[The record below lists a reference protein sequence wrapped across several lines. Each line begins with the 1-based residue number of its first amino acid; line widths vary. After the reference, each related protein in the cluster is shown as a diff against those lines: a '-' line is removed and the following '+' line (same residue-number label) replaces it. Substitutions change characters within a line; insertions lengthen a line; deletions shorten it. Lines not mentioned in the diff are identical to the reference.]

1 MIGTNVYLQ
10 VSKINVSR
18 NITDLHLCR
27 LGVRIA
33 VAKIHMVDI
42 FLNSMKTLA
51 VSIAFN
57 EDKKI
62 GSVLDRFENGY
73 VDEIAVVDDGS
84 TDKTADVI
92 REKGAT
98 LLSHKCRSGAG
109 SAIRTAIRY
118 GQEKG
123 YDILVILAGN
133 DKDRPVEISRLTNPI
148 INDGY
153 DFIQGSRYLKGG
165 EFGAMPFYRRL
176 ATGIIHPWLFS
187 LVTLKRITDSTNGF
201 RAIRLSVF
209 DDERINIWQHWL
221 FSNMEYY
228 LSVKVVLLGYKV
240 KEVPVLKLYPQNA
253 AYKEYTKV
261 KPFWGWIDKIKP
273 LFFLTLGFKK

>member
-1 MIGTNVYLQ
+1 
-10 VSKINVSR
+10 
-18 NITDLHLCR
+18 
-27 LGVRIA
+27 
-33 VAKIHMVDI
+33 
-42 FLNSMKTLA
+42 MKTLA

-62 GSVLDRFENGY
+62 GSVLDRFEDGF

-98 LLSHKCRSGAG
+98 LLSHECRSGAG

-209 DDERINIWQHWL
+209 DDERIDIDQEWL
-221 FSNMEYY
+221 DKYELEPYIFF
-228 LSVKVVLLGYKV
+228 KAIKLGYKV
-240 KEVPVLKLYPQNA
+240 KEVPVTKIYPDKA
-253 AYKEYTKV
+253 LGYTKM
-261 KPFWGWIDKIKP
+261 KPFSGWWSILRPIV
-273 LFFLTLGFKK
+273 LLGLGLKR